1 MFLRITPAARA
12 VLLLAVCTA
21 GPVAGA
27 SLSFSEAL
35 ALAVSATPA
44 LRMTAAQIDAA
55 RQAAIPA
62 GALPDPKLSLGVD
75 NLPTNGPDRYRLTED
90 FMTMRRVG
98 VMQEF
103 PNRAKRRARVERADG
118 EVAVAEAESR
128 ITRQRVLRETA
139 VAWIA
144 RASVEQQLAYI
155 DALLEENRLFEA
167 AVRAQIVGGKSP
179 ATDAVAPRQEA
190 ALIDARADQLV
201 ARRDQAIAALRRWVG
216 ASADAPLSGTA
227 PDWPIADD
235 ALKHALHRHPELM
248 VFDPKL
254 RVLDAEVAAAVATRK
269 PDWALEL
276 AYQERGSQFSDMAMV
291 QVTFDLPLFAASR
304 QNPRIAAR
312 RAARVALDA
321 EREAALREH
330 TAMLE
335 TDLAEYRRLAR
346 AVTRQRTLLVPLARE
361 KVQLAGAAWRGAT
374 GSLVE
379 LIAARRERIDAELE
393 AIALDGARQQL
404 AARLHYAYAAPS
416 TELAG
421 EHP

>member
-1 MFLRITPAARA
+1 MPLRITPAARA
-12 VLLLAVCTA
+12 VLLLAACTA
-21 GPVAGA
+21 GPVAAA

-118 EVAVAEAESR
+118 EVAVAEAESQ
-128 ITRQRVLRETA
+128 ITRQLVLRETA

-167 AVRAQIVGGKSP
+167 AVRAQIAGGKSP
-179 ATDAVAPRQEA
+179 ATDVVAPRQEA
-190 ALIDARADQLV
+190 ALIDGRADELV
-201 ARRDQAIAALRRWVG
+201 ARRDQAMAALRRWVG

-235 ALKHALHRHPELM
+235 VLKHALHRHPELM
-248 VFDPKL
+248 IFDSKL
-254 RVLDAEVAAAVATRK
+254 QVLDAEVAAAVATRK

-346 AVTRQRTLLVPLARE
+346 AVTRQRTVLVPLARE
-361 KVQLAGAAWRGAT
+361 KVQLASAAWRGAN
-374 GSLVE
+374 GGLMEV
-379 LIAARRERIDAELE
+379 IAARRERIDAELE

-416 TELAG
+416 AELVG
-421 EHP
+421 EQP